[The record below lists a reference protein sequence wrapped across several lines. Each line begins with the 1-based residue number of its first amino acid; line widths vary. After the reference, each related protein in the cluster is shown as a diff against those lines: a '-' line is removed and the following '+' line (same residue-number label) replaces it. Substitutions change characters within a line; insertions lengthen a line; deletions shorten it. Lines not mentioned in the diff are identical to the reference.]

1 MNNERPISRRD
12 ALKQAA
18 CAAAVTAIGS
28 KAAKAADRPTPKYF
42 DMHVHIGTY
51 KAEVEPIT
59 AEQMLRW
66 MDSKGVEKACVLP
79 LVSPESFQAPVSTE
93 QVLAGTERFR
103 DRLVPFCCIDPRN
116 SWISTRKQIV
126 KQLTAYKALGAK
138 GFGEHK
144 VAVPIND
151 PRNLELY
158 ASCGECE
165 LPILFHMD
173 NIRNTDVP
181 GLPGLEQVLQKFSKV
196 TFIGHGPGIWAS
208 ISGDATQRDI
218 GGYPRGTVQPGGAL
232 DRLMQAYP
240 NFYCD
245 LSAGSGSSALKRD
258 MTFAREFLL
267 RRQNQ
272 IVFGTDYLA
281 PGQEVEQFEIIEQLN
296 LPDDALQKIARG
308 NLHALLRMT

>member
-1 MNNERPISRRD
+1 MKIKRTFSRRD
-12 ALKQAA
+12 VLKQAA
-18 CAAAVTAIGS
+18 CAATAVAVGARVTR
-28 KAAKAADRPTPKYF
+28 AAEGARPKYF

-66 MDSKGVEKACVLP
+66 MDTQGVAKACVLP

-126 KQLTAYKALGAK
+126 KQLTAYKDLGAK

-158 ASCGECE
+158 ASCGECD
-165 LPILFHMD
+165 LPEFFFMVNLL
-173 NIRNTDVP
+173 NTVAR
-181 GLPGLEQVLQKFSKV
+181 GLPC
-196 TFIGHGPGIWAS
+196 
-208 ISGDATQRDI
+208 R
-218 GGYPRGTVQPGGAL
+218 
-232 DRLMQAYP
+232 
-240 NFYCD
+240 
-245 LSAGSGSSALKRD
+245 
-258 MTFAREFLL
+258 
-267 RRQNQ
+267 
-272 IVFGTDYLA
+272 
-281 PGQEVEQFEIIEQLN
+281 
-296 LPDDALQKIARG
+296 
-308 NLHALLRMT
+308 